1 MDKLEIAYNNAEKSW
16 PKANVTSSECYG
28 CCGSG
33 NFLIVAYKELRKI
46 EMAVI
51 KALKEVDPQGF
62 AMSGLHLSQFY
73 GIEIDDFACEI
84 ARLSLWLA
92 EHQLNSLWQ
101 QEFGFAPPALPL
113 RESGNIHS
121 GNSLGRCE

>member
-51 KALKEVDPQGF
+51 KALFPKRIGGSV
-62 AMSGLHLSQFY
+62 Y
-73 GIEIDDFACEI
+73 T
-84 ARLSLWLA
+84 
-92 EHQLNSLWQ
+92 
-101 QEFGFAPPALPL
+101 
-113 RESGNIHS
+113 
-121 GNSLGRCE
+121 